1 MIIMDTSLRE
11 ACPDLRLGLISG
23 QVTVAPLSEMAWQ
36 SIGQGVG
43 QLTLTADTIREHPVI
58 HAARQVYKA
67 LKKDPSRYR
76 LSAEA
81 LRRRVMK
88 SQSLYR
94 INNVV
99 DLINWVSLS
108 SGFSIGGYD
117 TQKIQGEI
125 LLQRGGTEPYEAL
138 GRGELNI
145 QNLPVLYDA
154 QGPFG
159 SPTSDS
165 VRTSITQ
172 DTTEVLWVFFDFG
185 ASETL
190 QSTMDASLML
200 LETLAQ
206 AQNLKSQIL
215 LG

>member
-1 MIIMDTSLRE
+1 MITCDAELRDV
-11 ACPDLRLGLISG
+11 CPDLRLGLIWG
-23 QVTVAPLSEMAWQ
+23 QVTVEPLSEMAWQ
-36 SIGQGVG
+36 SIEQGLQ
-43 QLTLTADTIREHPVI
+43 QLTVTAENIREHPVI

-117 TQKIQGEI
+117 RQKIEGEI
-125 LLQRGGTEPYEAL
+125 VLQRGGTEPYDAL

-145 QNLPVLYDA
+145 QNLPVLYDT

-172 DTTEVLWVFFDFG
+172 DTTEILWVFFDFG
-185 ASETL
+185 VSETL
-190 QSTMDASLML
+190 QSTIEGSLML

-206 AQNLKSQIL
+206 AQNLESCIVSE
-215 LG
+215 